1 MAHLAL
7 RGALQH
13 SFPLVVATFCYSE
26 PGDRPQFEKFEAI
39 AQHDGGKLLPVFLHC
54 SEDEIARRIGNL
66 DRAERRKLTS
76 MAGLNRIDSA
86 LTITTRQCHGLTALG
101 WILRRGRRTRPRR
114 KSFDTLASTPSHR
127 LRCGQSAIPTICGS
141 GVLTRGRHRT
151 PSVEG
156 RLLE

>member
-76 MAGLNRIDSA
+76 MAGLNRFRADYHDSPVPRA
-86 LTITTRQCHGLTALG
+86 NCIRLDTAA
-101 WILRRGRRTRPRR
+101 R
-114 KSFDTLASTPSHR
+114 
-127 LRCGQSAIPTICGS
+127 SADATAQEII
-141 GVLTRGRHRT
+141 RHF
-151 PSVEG
+151 S
-156 RLLE
+156 LNA